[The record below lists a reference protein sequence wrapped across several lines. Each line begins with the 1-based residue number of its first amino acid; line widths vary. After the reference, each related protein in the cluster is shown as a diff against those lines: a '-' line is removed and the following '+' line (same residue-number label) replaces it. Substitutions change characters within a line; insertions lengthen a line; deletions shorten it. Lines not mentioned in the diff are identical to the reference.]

1 MTWERFE
8 DVAIEDKIAQLG
20 EPAEEFALRGLGF
33 LRSIVLASILTGA
46 GLTLEVLLIGV
57 LHVHQHELLLLGL
70 ALLLSGVM
78 LLVRALRNRGLRVLV
93 FPEGLVRVH
102 RGEAQALCWEEIDQ
116 VLWQKSEGGHWR
128 AWIGGVTLSLQA
140 ADGRRMKFDDS
151 LPRLAQLAQIVR
163 QRTLSFLWP
172 KALMVYEA
180 GHTLDFGKLR
190 ISQRG
195 LSNGK
200 ETLPWSLV
208 QKVKSNATELSIYK
222 KGKRGHYFDF
232 TLSDIP
238 NFHVLQALLAQ
249 QVPVERMEK
258 ESEVVSDIRS

>member
-1 MTWERFE
+1 
-8 DVAIEDKIAQLG
+8 
-20 EPAEEFALRGLGF
+20 
-33 LRSIVLASILTGA
+33 VLAPILIGA
-46 GLTLEVLLIGV
+46 GLTVEVLLIGV

-70 ALLLSGVM
+70 ALVLSGVM
-78 LLVRALRNRGLRVLV
+78 LVVRALRNRGLRVLV

-116 VLWQKSEGGHWR
+116 VLWQKSEGVHWAAR
-128 AWIGGVTLSLQA
+128 AWRGGVTLSLQA

-163 QRTLSFLWP
+163 QQTLPFLWT
-172 KALMVYEA
+172 KARTVYEA
-180 GHTLDFGKLR
+180 GHALDFGKLR

-208 QKVKSNATELSIYK
+208 QKVKSNGAELSIYK
-222 KGKRGHYFDF
+222 KGKRAHYFDF

-249 QVPVERMEK
+249 QVPVERMGK